1 MAYDVR
7 LVSKQCSTL
16 LPAKVRTEGRTEGGK
31 KMFSQSEPERER
43 AAGGRNNVLELIL
56 FTVTAG
62 AFALFNIVYWSGRNQ
77 I

>member
-1 MAYDVR
+1 
-7 LVSKQCSTL
+7 
-16 LPAKVRTEGRTEGGK
+16 
-31 KMFSQSEPERER
+31 MFSQSEPERER

>member
-1 MAYDVR
+1 M
-7 LVSKQCSTL
+7 
-16 LPAKVRTEGRTEGGK
+16 RTEGRAEGGK